1 MSTPLSSPKIPQTDL
16 RRVAILFSGG
26 PAPAANAVIASAAIC
41 FSRAG
46 IDVLGLL
53 NGYANLAKYD
63 PAKGLK
69 EGSDYIRLHYK
80 DLEGVRTQTGILI
93 GTSRENPGKNVKQET
108 DLADEAATAPLRRV
122 YEGLRSLG
130 VDALVSI
137 GGDDTLT
144 TAAKF
149 KLFQDRNPQL
159 GPRIRLV
166 HLPKTIDNDYEGI
179 DFTFGYFT
187 AVEMLA
193 REVRNL
199 LADAQGARA
208 WYVVQVMGRKAAWLT
223 YGAAIAGEAQLAI
236 GLEDIPDD
244 WWTEEETISPQT
256 GEVVRDAAGKPVMR
270 KVIRVDK
277 IVDRIV
283 QMVRTRFAEGK
294 PYGVIVIAEGL
305 AEFLP
310 TEEIKKCIP
319 EDQFRALK
327 PDPFGHFPVSQLS
340 FSPRLGRLVAERV
353 KQEMSKELK
362 ITGLQF
368 GYEIR
373 CHPATAYDIC
383 LGSQLGVG
391 AYRALVEQGLDGVM
405 VSVTG
410 QLDLVY
416 KPFESLVDMK
426 KLRAKARLLQPG
438 SAFHQLARYLET
450 RVDECQSA

>member
-1 MSTPLSSPKIPQTDL
+1 MATPLSSPVIPQTDL
-16 RRVAILFSGG
+16 RRVGILFSGG

-46 IDVLGLL
+46 IEVFGIL

-93 GTSRENPGKNVKQET
+93 GTSRENPGKNVKKEA
-108 DLADEAATAPLRRV
+108 DLSDESATAPLRRV

-130 VDALVSI
+130 IDALVSI

-199 LADAQGARA
+199 LADAQGARS

-244 WWTEEETISPQT
+244 WWTEEQAISPET
-256 GEVVRDAAGKPVMR
+256 GEVMLDSAGKPVMR
-270 KVIRVDK
+270 KVICVDK
-277 IVDRIV
+277 LVDRV
-283 QMVRTRFAEGK
+283 VRMVRTRFAEGK
-294 PYGVIVIAEGL
+294 PYGVVVIAEGI

-310 TEEIKKCIP
+310 AEEIKKCIP

-353 KQEMSKELK
+353 KQELGKDLK

-373 CHPATAYDIC
+373 CHPATAFDIC

-410 QLDLVY
+410 PLELVY
-416 KPFESLVDMK
+416 KPFESLVDMS
-426 KLRAKARLLQPG
+426 KLRAKARLLEPG

-450 RVDECQSA
+450 RVDEA

>member
-1 MSTPLSSPKIPQTDL
+1 MSTPLSSPAISPTNL

-26 PAPAANAVIASAAIC
+26 PAPAANAVIASAGIC

-53 NGYANLAKYD
+53 NGYANLAKFD

-69 EGSDYIRLHYK
+69 EGSDFIRLHHK
-80 DLEGVRTQTGILI
+80 DLEGMRTQPGILI
-93 GTSRENPGKNVKQET
+93 GTSRENPGKNVKTEA
-108 DLADEAATAPLRRV
+108 DLANENATAPLRRV
-122 YEGLRSLG
+122 YDALRSQE
-130 VDALVSI
+130 VDALISI

-149 KLFQDRNPQL
+149 KLFQDRNPQI
-159 GPRIRLV
+159 GPRIRIV

-199 LADAQGARA
+199 LADAQAARA

-244 WWTEEETISPQT
+244 WWCEEEAISPQT
-256 GEVVRDAAGKPVMR
+256 GEVMRDSAGKPVMR
-270 KVIRVDK
+270 KILRIEKV
-277 IVDRIV
+277 VDRIV
-283 QMVRTRFAEGK
+283 QMVRVRFAEGK
-294 PYGVIVIAEGL
+294 PYGVVVIAEGL

-310 TEEIKKCIP
+310 AEEIKKCIP

-327 PDPFGHFPVSQLS
+327 PDPFGHFPVSQLN
-340 FSPRLGRLVAERV
+340 FAPRLGRLVAERV
-353 KQEMSKELK
+353 KQELGKELK

-373 CHPATAYDIC
+373 CHPATAFDVC

-391 AYRALVEQGLDGVM
+391 AYRALVEKGLDGVM

-410 QLDLVY
+410 QFELVY
-416 KPFESLVDMK
+416 KPFETLMDMTT
-426 KLRAKARLLQPG
+426 LRAKARLLQPG
-438 SAFHQLARYLET
+438 SDFHQLARYLET
-450 RVDECQSA
+450 RV

>member
-1 MSTPLSSPKIPQTDL
+1 MATPLSSPVVPKTDL

-26 PAPAANAVIASAAIC
+26 PAPAANAVIASAAMC

-46 IDVLGLL
+46 IEVLGLL

-63 PAKGLK
+63 PAKGLQ
-69 EGSDYIRLHYK
+69 EGSDFIRLHHR

-93 GTSRENPGKNVKQET
+93 GTSRENPGKNVKKES
-108 DLADEAATAPLRRV
+108 DLKDEAATAPLRRV
-122 YEGLRSLG
+122 YEALRSVG
-130 VDALVSI
+130 IDALVSI

-144 TAAKF
+144 TAAKL
-149 KLFQDRNPQL
+149 KLFRDRNPQL
-159 GPRIRLV
+159 GPRIRVV

-199 LADAQGARA
+199 LADAQAARA

-236 GLEDIPDD
+236 GLEDIPPE
-244 WWTEEETISPQT
+244 WWTEEQAISPDT
-256 GEVVRDAAGKPVMR
+256 GQAVLDSAGKPVMR
-270 KVIRVDK
+270 KVLRVDK
-277 IVDRIV
+277 LVDRV
-283 QMVRTRFAEGK
+283 VRMVRTRFNEGK
-294 PYGVIVIAEGL
+294 PYGVIVLAEGL

-310 TEEIKKCIP
+310 ADEIQKCIP

-327 PDPFGHFPVSQLS
+327 PDPFGHFPVSQLN
-340 FSPRLGRLVAERV
+340 FAPRLGRLVAQRV
-353 KQEMSKELK
+353 KQEMGKDLK

-410 QLDLVY
+410 QLQLVY
-416 KPFESLVDMK
+416 KPFETLVDMAT
-426 KLRAKARLLQPG
+426 LRAKARLLQPE
-438 SAFHQLARYLET
+438 ADFHQLARYLET
-450 RVDECQSA
+450 RVDEG